1 MEFGPIYERF
11 LKINELNIE
20 KAPTP
25 ERSEQRE
32 EFIQKIKQ
40 EQPSVPKQLPMTH
53 MNKSRRSVSQSYYL
67 SPQEQKK
74 LDSTL
79 DQQPE
84 LEKEDT
90 VRKVKEEVVN
100 LEEKYD

>member
-32 EFIQKIKQ
+32 EFI
-40 EQPSVPKQLPMTH
+40 
-53 MNKSRRSVSQSYYL
+53 
-67 SPQEQKK
+67 
-74 LDSTL
+74 
-79 DQQPE
+79 
-84 LEKEDT
+84 
-90 VRKVKEEVVN
+90 
-100 LEEKYD
+100 